1 MVVIVAQSAPTGGAE
16 ERSIFSYFGSGLRL
30 RTPGTDSQ
38 ISSHSRRKGR
48 AGATTLRGAH
58 HEVVQILES
67 EQGTRSHGIFAE
79 VDELAVLPTRA
90 DLCNW
95 R

>member
-1 MVVIVAQSAPTGGAE
+1 MVVIITQSAPTGGAE
-16 ERSIFSYFGSGLRL
+16 ERPILSNFGSGLRL
-30 RTPGTDSQ
+30 RTPGTASK
-38 ISSHSRRKGR
+38 ISSRRKVR
-48 AGATTLRGAH
+48 IGAND
-58 HEVVQILES
+58 EMVLES
-67 EQGTRSHGIFAE
+67 ELGNQSHGIFAE